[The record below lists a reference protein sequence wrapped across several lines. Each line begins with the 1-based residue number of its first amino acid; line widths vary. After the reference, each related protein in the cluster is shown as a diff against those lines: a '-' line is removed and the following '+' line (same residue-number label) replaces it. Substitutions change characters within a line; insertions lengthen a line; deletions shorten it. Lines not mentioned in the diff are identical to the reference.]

1 MKRPTAVTVFGILNI
16 LFACFGACQLGLIV
30 AQPAIQEAMG
40 AAAQENPLVEEME
53 NDPSIKRVQQVGIV
67 SLSLASLV
75 QVVAGI
81 GLLRM
86 GSWARTL
93 SICYAAYDILS
104 KIVFASLNFMLMQG
118 VVAKVP
124 GNPAATGSMAA
135 FMGVIMGCGLV
146 FGLIYPILL
155 LIFMFRKNVK
165 AAFGTDPEA
174 GDMLDFPD
182 DNPDD
187 NPYANPMS

>member
-1 MKRPTAVTVFGILNI
+1 MQRPTTVTVFGILNI
-16 LFACFGACQLGLIV
+16 LFACFGACQLGLIF

-53 NDPSIKRVQQVGIV
+53 SDPSMKRVQQVSTV
-67 SLSLASLV
+67 CLSLASLV
-75 QVVAGI
+75 QLVAGI

-104 KIVFASLNFMLMQG
+104 KIVFASLNFMLLQG
-118 VVAKVP
+118 AVARAP
-124 GNPAATGSMAA
+124 ELPAQLGPVAA
-135 FMGVIMGCGLV
+135 FMGVVMGCGLI
-146 FGLIYPILL
+146 FGLIYPVLL
-155 LIFMFRKNVK
+155 LVFMFRKNVK
-165 AAFGTDPEA
+165 AAFGPDPGA
-174 GDMLDFPD
+174 GDMLDMPD

-187 NPYANPMS
+187 NPYANTMS